1 MKLETTYKWECLY
14 KMEGTM
20 FSSEDYTD
28 LVSQMRKLPFD
39 QPQTNRKHRQM
50 TKKSFYEWD
59 KTILNDTDD
68 KSFVLSLIECGYL
81 KVLSCNRK
89 PLTTRENN

>member
-1 MKLETTYKWECLY
+1 
-14 KMEGTM
+14 M